1 MDLHYNDGSSIFS
14 EIIKKAFGQRRKML
28 KNSLQDLKSIQ
39 YISNKYR
46 NKRPEELSVND
57 YIEIVTKEHEVCC
70 QNTFLEQNLL
80 YYIDFG

>member
-1 MDLHYNDGSSIFS
+1 MPHSNNTTRKKNNNIMDLYYNDGSSIFS

-39 YISNKYR
+39 DMSDKYR

-57 YIEIVTKEHEVCC
+57 YIEIATKEHEVWC
-70 QNTFLEQNLL
+70 
-80 YYIDFG
+80 